1 MSGALLRYRVL
12 AYVVGVLLVVLVFVA
27 VPLRYLAGVPELSG
41 VVSPVHG
48 LMFVV
53 YLVALVDLWRRMG
66 WPVRRLLVLAL
77 AGVVPFL
84 SFVAEREVTRE
95 VRARAG

>member
-12 AYVVGVLLVVLVFVA
+12 AYVVGVLLVLLVVVG
-27 VPLRYLAGVPELSG
+27 VPLRYLAGVPQVSQT
-41 VVSPVHG
+41 VSPVHG

-53 YLVALVDLWRRMG
+53 YLGALVDLSRRMRWG
-66 WPVRRLLVLAL
+66 LGRMALLAL

-84 SFVAEREVTRE
+84 SFVVERRVTRE
-95 VRARAG
+95 VRAHVA